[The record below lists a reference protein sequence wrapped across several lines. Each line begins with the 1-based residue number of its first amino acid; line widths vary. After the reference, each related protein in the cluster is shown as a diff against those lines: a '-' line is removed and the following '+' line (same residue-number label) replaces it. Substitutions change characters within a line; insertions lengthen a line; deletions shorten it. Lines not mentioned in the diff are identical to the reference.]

1 MSELKQLKL
10 EETNRGKTNIS
21 DSLEF
26 GLKSDTN
33 SGTVIVSCST
43 PEIFFFFEKS
53 NSVWLI
59 ANNFTTFLSL
69 RKERS
74 SYDSEVHNWLWIY
87 ATEHPILFY

>member
-43 PEIFFFFEKS
+43 PEIFFFLKS
-53 NSVWLI
+53 LTV
-59 ANNFTTFLSL
+59 
-69 RKERS
+69 
-74 SYDSEVHNWLWIY
+74 YG
-87 ATEHPILFY
+87 